1 MTCFRDDLD
10 DLETAEQFLDY
21 FKIAYDQRVVNVN
34 RLHILQRFHDY
45 MSRETGLDDL
55 PDDDLRQRHVQLI
68 QRAYD
73 DFATSDAIK
82 EKVFKVH
89 QEQAERQAASFVSL
103 DSLLGRAVG

>member
-55 PDDDLRQRHVQLI
+55 RQRHVQLI

-73 DFATSDAIK
+73 DFVTSDAIK